1 MLKKMKRNIL
11 SMVSTAALMIGM
23 WSCSENSDNANMAFD
38 TYQGSST
45 YRLEGSAQ
53 ELMQDSD
60 LIYADSVSLILPLK
74 LYDCDIATLRDSI
87 TSYAL
92 GVKGKPI
99 AHAINTW
106 LRESAKGQGF
116 KAVEVNNDDYDV
128 AQGYDFITGY
138 VANLSTEMLVY
149 CVRTE
154 SYEAGAAHGIT
165 LRRYINFWLE
175 GKGSVI
181 TLEKIFTPQGLKKLP
196 ERIAEQAEAMSDIIG
211 ATSVSEL
218 PADGNFYISSEG
230 EIVFS
235 YQPYEIASFSQG
247 TINIPFYAYEL
258 IDYMSEE
265 GIAMFNLEDLED

>member
-1 MLKKMKRNIL
+1 
-11 SMVSTAALMIGM
+11 
-23 WSCSENSDNANMAFD
+23 
-38 TYQGSST
+38 
-45 YRLEGSAQ
+45 
-53 ELMQDSD
+53 
-60 LIYADSVSLILPLK
+60 
-74 LYDCDIATLRDSI
+74 
-87 TSYAL
+87 
-92 GVKGKPI
+92 
-99 AHAINTW
+99 
-106 LRESAKGQGF
+106 
-116 KAVEVNNDDYDV
+116 
-128 AQGYDFITGY
+128 
-138 VANLSTEMLVY
+138 MLVY

-235 YQPYEIASFSQG
+235 QG

>member
-1 MLKKMKRNIL
+1 MKKNFLSALGVAGMIL
-11 SMVSTAALMIGM
+11 GM
-23 WSCSENSDNANMAFD
+23 ASCSQSSDNAAIAFD
-38 TYQGSST
+38 TYQGSGT
-45 YRLEGSAQ
+45 YRLEGSGEQ
-53 ELMQDSD
+53 FMQDSD

-74 LYDCDIATLRDSI
+74 MYDCDIATLRDSI
-87 TSYAL
+87 TSYAI

-106 LRESAKGQGF
+106 LKESA
-116 KAVEVNNDDYDV
+116 N
-128 AQGYDFITGY
+128 AQGYDAKPVSESENIDVVQSYDFITGY
-138 VANLSTEMLVY
+138 VQTLSTDYLVY

-154 SYEAGAAHGIT
+154 SYEAGSAHGIT
-165 LRRYINFWLE
+165 LRRYINFLLE

-181 TLEKIFTPQGLKKLP
+181 TLDKIFTPQGLKKLP

-218 PADGNFYISSEG
+218 PADGNFFISSEG

-235 YQPYEIASFSQG
+235 YQPYEIASFAQG

-258 IDYMSEE
+258 IDYMSAE
-265 GIAMFNLEDLED
+265 GIELFNLEDLED